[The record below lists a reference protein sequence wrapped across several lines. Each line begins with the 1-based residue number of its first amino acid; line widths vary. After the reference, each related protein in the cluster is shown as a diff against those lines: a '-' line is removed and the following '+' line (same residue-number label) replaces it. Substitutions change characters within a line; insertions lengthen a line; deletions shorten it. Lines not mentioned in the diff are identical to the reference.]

1 MALLERIKFAV
12 VRTVSN
18 ACRPLLRVVDPRT
31 STGIPRQELL
41 PSRTIRWSRERFSMH
56 GAPPFWSTF
65 RQVRL
70 DAAWAMELRDAVV
83 VGKGLVVDGQGR
95 VVLESAIFQE
105 EYLRRTY
112 QNHWVLLRDRWPA
125 SHHAHAL
132 PLINYLD
139 RNYFHWM
146 LEAIGRL
153 ELVAD
158 RLGDPGLAVLV
169 DADAPPFVKASIAF
183 LHGVPAERIVAD
195 GARTRRVDHCLLVS
209 YPHTRNA
216 ATGRANVYDPALI
229 RAINR
234 RALERIGNAEGPPV
248 DLLITRRNAVQRRI
262 VNEQALLQRF
272 PQLQAVALE
281 ELSFAEQVA
290 LFARARTV
298 VAVHGAGLT
307 NLLFA
312 RNARVI
318 ELYPQVREE
327 KDSSYFFQLT
337 DALGLQHDLFT
348 YVPANAE
355 QDVVLDEGMLD
366 AIGKSLLME
375 PR

>member
-18 ACRPLLRVVDPRT
+18 ACRPLLRVTDPRT
-31 STGIPRQELL
+31 DPGIPRQELL
-41 PSRTIRWSRERFSMH
+41 PARTVRWSRAHFTLH
-56 GAPPFWSTF
+56 GAPPFWAAF
-65 RQVRL
+65 REVRL
-70 DAAWAMELRDAVV
+70 DAAWAMELRDALV
-83 VGKGLVVDGQGR
+83 VGKGLVVDQQGR
-95 VVLESAIFQE
+95 VVLESALFQE

-112 QNHWVLLRDRWPA
+112 QNHWVLLRHHWPA
-125 SHHAHAL
+125 SHHAYAL

-139 RNYFHWM
+139 GNYFHWM
-146 LEAIGRL
+146 LEAMGRL

-158 RLGDPGLAVLV
+158 RLGDASLKLLV

-195 GARTRRVDHCLLVS
+195 GTRTRRVDRCLLVS
-209 YPHTRNA
+209 NPHTRNA
-216 ATGRANVYDPALI
+216 ATGRANVYDPTLI

-234 RALERIGNAEGPPV
+234 RALERLGPVSGAPV
-248 DLLITRRNAVQRRI
+248 DLLITRRHGSQRRI

-327 KDSSYFFQLT
+327 KDSSYFFQLS
-337 DALGLQHDLFT
+337 DALGLQHDLFACEP
-348 YVPANAE
+348 VNAQ
-355 QDVVLDEGMLD
+355 QDVALDDGMFG
-366 AIGKSLLME
+366 AIAEALLR
-375 PR
+375 P

>member
-1 MALLERIKFAV
+1 MAILDQLKFTAV
-12 VRTVSN
+12 RAMSN
-18 ACRPLLRVVDPRT
+18 ACRPLLRVSDPRLDA
-31 STGIPRQELL
+31 GVPREELL
-41 PSRTIRWSRERFSMH
+41 PARTVRWSRERFTLH
-56 GAPPFWSTF
+56 GPPPFWYTF
-65 RQVRL
+65 REVRL
-70 DAAWAMELRDAVV
+70 DGAWAMELHNAEV
-83 VGKGLVVDGQGR
+83 VGKGLVVDPTGH
-95 VVLESAIFQE
+95 VVLESALFQE

-139 RNYFHWM
+139 GNYFHWM
-146 LEAIGRL
+146 LEAMGRL

-158 RLGDPGLAVLV
+158 RLIDPSLTLLV
-169 DADAPPFVKASIAF
+169 DADAPPFAKASIEF

-195 GARTRRVDHCLLVS
+195 GARTRRVDRCLLVS

-216 ATGRANVYDPALI
+216 ATGSANVYDPALI

-234 RALERIGNAEGPPV
+234 RALQRLGPVSGSPV
-248 DLLITRRNAVQRRI
+248 DLLVTRRNAAQRRI

-272 PQLQAVALE
+272 PQMQAVALE
-281 ELSFAEQVA
+281 EHSFAEQVA

-337 DALGLQHDLFT
+337 DALGLWHDLFT
-348 YVPANAE
+348 YVPANE
-355 QDVVLDEGMLD
+355 RQDVELDEGMFD
-366 AIGKSLLME
+366 AVAEALSN
-375 PR
+375 P